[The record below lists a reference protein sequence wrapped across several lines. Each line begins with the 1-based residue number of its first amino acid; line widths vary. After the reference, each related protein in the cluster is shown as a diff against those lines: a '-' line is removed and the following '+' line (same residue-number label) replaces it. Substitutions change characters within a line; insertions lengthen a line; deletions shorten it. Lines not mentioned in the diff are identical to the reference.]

1 VRKRRQLARLF
12 GLSKRRKRYTKI
24 SIIESNS
31 KIYLLQKARKIKTN
45 KTVND
50 SLHNK
55 KKKVAAHCTSKLY
68 TQKSILLKIPNQFY

>member
-12 GLSKRRKRYTKI
+12 GLSKRRKTYTKI

-55 KKKVAAHCTSKLY
+55 KK
-68 TQKSILLKIPNQFY
+68 